1 MIWLHSLVESL
12 RTCVWFVSLTCLC
25 CYSYFCSYCISVL
38 VVSVNCDVVMLMF
51 RHAAQGLTQQYFLP
65 PSFQLAVFVFSVCGG
80 GRVGVCVPC
89 GLSTV
94 NSLLCVVFTS
104 VYMMSSSTH
113 THTHTGSRWTCCL
126 CGTVGNT
133 NTLNL
138 KSLYWMLRQSKDVL
152 CVKMTY
158 SVYSSMDIPVI
169 LG

>member
-80 GRVGVCVPC
+80 GVWVCVCLVVFPQLT
-89 GLSTV
+89 LSFV
-94 NSLLCVVFTS
+94 WSSLLFTWCHLPHTPIHTPGHAEHAVCVAQS
-104 VYMMSSSTH
+104 VTPTRWILRAY
-113 THTHTGSRWTCCL
+113 TGCFA
-126 CGTVGNT
+126 NP
-133 NTLNL
+133 
-138 KSLYWMLRQSKDVL
+138 KMF
-152 CVKMTY
+152 CV
-158 SVYSSMDIPVI
+158 
-169 LG
+169 